1 MAERSFEF
9 RTLTSVTSAATPE
22 MVFDVIVDLRAH
34 LEWSGERAADAT
46 FKLLTIEASE
56 GPASLGTTFT
66 STGSNFNGTFHDR
79 SVVTAVTRPNRF
91 ILETDTRLDR
101 RRGRTWEAHFVHRY
115 DIEPYGDGSRIT
127 YTETIQR
134 VNYVPYRLRFWAR
147 PISRMVINRADAK
160 QLDNLARLAEE
171 RSTA

>member
-79 SVVTAVTRPNRF
+79 SVVTAGD
-91 ILETDTRLDR
+91 ETQPVHPRDR
-101 RRGRTWEAHFVHRY
+101 RSLGPAARQDVGGSFRASVRHRA
-115 DIEPYGDGSRIT
+115 
-127 YTETIQR
+127 
-134 VNYVPYRLRFWAR
+134 VP
-147 PISRMVINRADAK
+147 
-160 QLDNLARLAEE
+160 
-171 RSTA
+171 